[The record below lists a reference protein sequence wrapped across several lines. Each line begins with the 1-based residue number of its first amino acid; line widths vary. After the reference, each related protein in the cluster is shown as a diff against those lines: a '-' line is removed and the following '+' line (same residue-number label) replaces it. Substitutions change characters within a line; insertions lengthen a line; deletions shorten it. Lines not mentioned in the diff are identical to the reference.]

1 MIDPQSLEE
10 IKKNEETLAEIPQ
23 SHIFY
28 SKPKQPKVKIPC
40 APFVYFLVAITIGLS
55 ILILGLRE
63 SKRGDKVKM
72 YFLLTISAV
81 MLASTFIYFVK
92 YIIEI
97 IFPNLRLFRVLEE
110 DATSKP

>member
-1 MIDPQSLEE
+1 MRDPRALEE

-23 SHIFY
+23 SHIFNK
-28 SKPKQPKVKIPC
+28 KPKQPKAKIPC
-40 APFVYFLVAITIGLS
+40 GPFASFFVLITIGIS
-55 ILILGLRE
+55 ILALALRE

-72 YFLLTISAV
+72 YLLLTISAI
-81 MLASTFIYFVK
+81 MLVSTCIYCVK